1 MQCNNNNMTFT
12 ISILNKI
19 ITVQAATIHGAK
31 YKATRKLDAIMGLK
45 HLANKP
51 IRHIPQCN
59 ILAINT

>member
-1 MQCNNNNMTFT
+1 MTFT

-19 ITVQAATIHGAK
+19 ITVQAATVHGAK

-45 HLANKP
+45 HLSNKP